1 MGATLP
7 GTHPTSVPIWAGQ
20 GTRAGL
26 ALSPTAAPP
35 STHHGDVFHFRLVL
49 PGRRAEL
56 RGSLLPGGAGGG
68 SSLLQSQ
75 VGIAEVALQGL
86 EHLGQ
91 ISQVPLLQK
100 NTRPL
105 PSWAPLS
112 FLCHSHL
119 SVSCVCPLSAFLPS
133 GCFQHPPTP
142 LHLPRPCSKAV
153 SIWTLGH
160 MGLSGT
166 FELRYS
172 WEMET
177 RKEEKGAVWC
187 LWSDTGDSH
196 LLWGYASS

>member
-7 GTHPTSVPIWAGQ
+7 GTHPTSVPTWAGQ

-26 ALSPTAAPP
+26 ALSLAAAPP

-49 PGRRAEL
+49 LGRRAEL

-100 NTRPL
+100 NTRP
-105 PSWAPLS
+105 SWAPLS
-112 FLCHSHL
+112 FLCHSHF
-119 SVSCVCPLSAFLPS
+119 SVSRVCPLSAFLPS
-133 GCFQHPPTP
+133 GCFQHPSHPASIFP
-142 LHLPRPCSKAV
+142 GHVARP
-153 SIWTLGH
+153 
-160 MGLSGT
+160 
-166 FELRYS
+166 
-172 WEMET
+172 
-177 RKEEKGAVWC
+177 
-187 LWSDTGDSH
+187 
-196 LLWGYASS
+196 